1 MKMKQLVFI
10 FITLSLVFSSCSN
23 SKGFGK
29 RRYTTNTYSK
39 PKYKT
44 TVYKGERGDKNV
56 TIFNKK
62 QAAREK
68 AFVET
73 LEKAEKALKLIEDQ
87 KRMYSKIDSTEKIKQ
102 IDEQLQKSFI
112 KSQEIINNLN
122 AINPNSASG
131 HQQAL
136 TLASELNDLL
146 YSQVF
151 PMGELINSNKNIIRI
166 GADISFKT
174 GSAEL
179 TDDGKKEISKLI
191 DSIKFEIEA
200 WKKYMNHHNER
211 IFKNDEFRS
220 IVLINGYSDKQGT
233 GASEVRKKI
242 NLELSETRAKAVA
255 AEFEKQLNDLKSKY
269 KLDFV
274 ISFVG
279 QGENLPPSY
288 VDTGKKADPNR
299 RVSSISL
306 VVGPKILLYNE

>member
-1 MKMKQLVFI
+1 MKMKHLVYLFL
-10 FITLSLVFSSCSN
+10 TLTLMLSSCSN

-29 RRYTTNTYSK
+29 KRYTTNSYSK

-44 TVYKGERGDKNV
+44 TVYKGERGKKNV

-87 KRMYSKIDSTEKIKQ
+87 KKMYSKIDSTEKIKQ
-102 IDEQLQKSFI
+102 IDEQLQRSFI
-112 KSQEIINNLN
+112 KSQEIITNLN
-122 AINPNSASG
+122 AVNPNTAAG

-136 TLASELNDLL
+136 NLAAELNDLL

-151 PMGELINSNKNIIRI
+151 PMGELINANKSVIRI

-174 GSAEL
+174 GSADL
-179 TDDGKKEISKLI
+179 TDEGIKEITKLI
-191 DSIKFEIEA
+191 DSIKYEIEG

-211 IFKNDEFRS
+211 IFKNDEFRT

-233 GASEVRKKI
+233 GSNEARKKI
-242 NLELSETRAKAVA
+242 NQELSENRAKAVA
-255 AEFEKQLNDLKSKY
+255 AEFEKQLSTIKTKY

-288 VDTGKKADPNR
+288 VDNGKKADPSR

>member
-1 MKMKQLVFI
+1 MTMKYLVCF
-10 FITLSLVFSSCSN
+10 FLFVSLVFSSCSN

-29 RRYTTNTYSK
+29 RRYTTNSYSK

-44 TVYKGERGDKNV
+44 TVYKGEQGKKNV

-68 AFVET
+68 TFVET

-87 KRMYSKIDSTEKIKQ
+87 KKMYSKIDFTEKIGQ
-102 IDEQLQKSFI
+102 IDEQLQRSFL

-122 AINPNSASG
+122 TVNPNTAEG

-136 TLASELNDLL
+136 NLAAELNDLL

-151 PMGELINSNKNIIRI
+151 PMGELINSNKNVIRL
-166 GADISFKT
+166 GADITFKT
-174 GSAEL
+174 GSSDL
-179 TDDGKKEISKLI
+179 TDEGKKEVTKLI
-191 DSIKFEIEA
+191 DSIKIEIEG

-211 IFKNDEFRS
+211 IFKNDEFRT

-233 GASEVRKKI
+233 GSSDARKKI
-242 NLELSETRAKAVA
+242 NQEISENRAKAVA
-255 AEFEKQLNDLKSKY
+255 AEFEKQLTAIKSKY

-274 ISFVG
+274 ITFVG
-279 QGENLPPSY
+279 HGENLPPSY
-288 VDTGKKADPNR
+288 IDNGKKSDSNR

>member
-1 MKMKQLVFI
+1 MKYLALIIISFV
-10 FITLSLVFSSCSN
+10 LVFSSCSS

-29 RRYTTNTYSK
+29 RRYTTNSYSK
-39 PKYKT
+39 PKYRT
-44 TVYKGERGDKNV
+44 TVYRGERGDKKV

-62 QAAREK
+62 QAAREQ

-73 LEKAEKALKLIEDQ
+73 LEKAEKALNLIEDQ
-87 KRMYSKIDSTEKIKQ
+87 KKMYAKIDSTEKIKQ

-112 KSQEIINNLN
+112 KSQEIITNLN
-122 AINPNSASG
+122 TINPNTAVG

-136 TLASELNDLL
+136 ALASELNDLL

-151 PMGELINSNKNIIRI
+151 PLGELINANKNVTRL

-174 GSAEL
+174 GSSDL
-179 TDDGKKEISKLI
+179 TEEGRKEISKLV
-191 DSIKFEIEA
+191 DSIKNEIET
-200 WKKYMNHHNER
+200 WKKYINHHNER
-211 IFKNDEFRS
+211 IFKNDEFRT

-233 GASEVRKKI
+233 GSSESRKKF
-242 NLELSETRAKAVA
+242 NQDLSENRAKAVA
-255 AEFEKQLNDLKSKY
+255 AEFEKQLDAIKLKY

-288 VDTGKKADPNR
+288 LDTGKKADPNR

>member
-1 MKMKQLVFI
+1 MKYLAI
-10 FITLSLVFSSCSN
+10 SLITFSLIFSSCSS

-29 RRYTTNTYSK
+29 RKYTTTTYTK

-44 TVYKGERGDKNV
+44 TVYKGERGEKNV

-87 KRMYSKIDSTEKIKQ
+87 KIMYAKIDSTEKIKQ
-102 IDEQLQKSFI
+102 IDDQLQKSFV
-112 KSQEIINNLN
+112 KSQEIINKLN
-122 AINPNSASG
+122 TINPNTAAG
-131 HQQAL
+131 HQEAL

-146 YSQVF
+146 YAQVF
-151 PMGELINSNKNIIRI
+151 PIGELINANKNIIRI

-174 GSAEL
+174 GSFEL
-179 TDDGKKEISKLI
+179 TEEGKKEISQLI
-191 DSIKFEIEA
+191 DSIKYEIEG

-211 IFKNDEFRS
+211 IFKNDEFRT

-233 GASEVRKKI
+233 GASEARKKN
-242 NLELSETRAKAVA
+242 NLELSENRAKAVA
-255 AEFEKQLNDLKSKY
+255 EEFEKQLNAIKSNH
-269 KLDFV
+269 KLDFE
-274 ISFVG
+274 INFVG

-288 VDTGKKADPNR
+288 IDIGKKADPNR

>member
-1 MKMKQLVFI
+1 MKYLALTL
-10 FITLSLVFSSCSN
+10 ITISLVITSCSN

-29 RRYTTNTYSK
+29 RRYTTNSYTK

-87 KRMYSKIDSTEKIKQ
+87 KKMYSKIDSTEKIMQ

-112 KSQEIINNLN
+112 KAQEIITNLN
-122 AINPNSASG
+122 AINPNTAAG

-136 TLASELNDLL
+136 TLASELNNLL

-151 PMGELINSNKNIIRI
+151 PMGELINANKNIIRI

-174 GSAEL
+174 GSFEL
-179 TDDGKKEISKLI
+179 TEEGKKEISKLI
-191 DSIKFEIEA
+191 DSIQIEIEG

-211 IFKNDEFRS
+211 IFKNNEYRT
-220 IVLINGYSDKQGT
+220 IVLVNGYSDKQGT
-233 GASEVRKKI
+233 GSSEARKKF
-242 NLELSETRAKAVA
+242 NQELSENRAKAVA
-255 AEFEKQLNDLKSKY
+255 AEFEKQLNTIKSKY

-274 ISFVG
+274 ITFVG

-288 VDTGKKADPNR
+288 VDNGKKADPNR

>member
-1 MKMKQLVFI
+1 MKYFALTL
-10 FITLSLVFSSCSN
+10 ITISLVITSCSN

-29 RRYTTNTYSK
+29 RRYTTNSYSK

-87 KRMYSKIDSTEKIKQ
+87 KKMYAKIDSTEKIKQ

-112 KSQEIINNLN
+112 KSQEIITNLN
-122 AINPNSASG
+122 AINPNTAAG

-151 PMGELINSNKNIIRI
+151 PMGELINANKNIIRI

-174 GSAEL
+174 GSFEL
-179 TDDGKKEISKLI
+179 TEEGKKEISKLI
-191 DSIKFEIEA
+191 DSIQIEIEG

-211 IFKNDEFRS
+211 IFKNDEFRT

-233 GASEVRKKI
+233 GANEARKKI
-242 NLELSETRAKAVA
+242 NLELSESRAKAVA
-255 AEFEKQLNDLKSKY
+255 AEFEKQLNGIKSKF
-269 KLDFV
+269 KLDFE
-274 ISFVG
+274 ITFVG

-288 VDTGKKADPNR
+288 VDTGKKADPDR

>member
-1 MKMKQLVFI
+1 MLCLIAFGI
-10 FITLSLVFSSCSN
+10 LFSSCST

-29 RRYTTNTYSK
+29 RRYTTNSYTK

-44 TVYKGERGDKNV
+44 TVYNGERGKKNV

-73 LEKAEKALKLIEDQ
+73 LEKAEKALRLIEEQ
-87 KRMYSKIDSTEKIKQ
+87 KNMYSKIDSTEKIKQ
-102 IDEQLQKSFI
+102 IDDQLQKSFI
-112 KSQEIINNLN
+112 KSQEIINSLN
-122 AINPNSASG
+122 AINPNTASG

-136 TLASELNDLL
+136 GLASELNDLL
-146 YSQVF
+146 YTQVF
-151 PMGELINSNKNIIRI
+151 PMGELINANKNVTRI
-166 GADISFKT
+166 GGDISFNT
-174 GSAEL
+174 GSSEL
-179 TDDGKKEISKLI
+179 TEDGKKEISKLI
-191 DSIKFEIEA
+191 DSIKIEIER
-200 WKKYMNHHNER
+200 WKKYLDHHNER
-211 IFKNDEFRS
+211 IFKNNEYRS

-233 GASEVRKKI
+233 GTNEARKKF
-242 NLELSETRAKAVA
+242 NLELSESRAKAVA
-255 AEFEKQLNDLKSKY
+255 TEFEKQLNAIKSKY

-274 ISFVG
+274 ITFVG

-288 VDTGKKADPNR
+288 IDTGKKVDPNR